1 MVVEVDA
8 GAERE
13 QADGDSGAQVGVCS
27 GAVSFEAEEVFA
39 GLEDAFD
46 ALSDIESRRVVVGSS
61 RREGRMICA
70 PSWPAACS
78 KSRPA

>member
-1 MVVEVDA
+1 MIPRSGGVAGEGAAGASELVVEVDA

-46 ALSDIESRRVVVGSS
+46 ALSDIESRRVVVG
-61 RREGRMICA
+61 
-70 PSWPAACS
+70 
-78 KSRPA
+78 RPPR